1 MPALVPPDPP
11 LTDGVVSLRAFR
23 DTDAG
28 AIAVMMDEPEIARW
42 TRAPSPYG
50 EREAIEWLALHP
62 ALLERGELPLAVV
75 DAESDKLLGSV
86 GLRIRDEGRGEFGYL
101 VAARARRRG
110 VGARALRLL
119 ARYAFEEH
127 GLARL
132 EAMVRPGNDA
142 SIAVAERVGFRREG
156 LLRSYTVIRGERV
169 DTLMLSLLAGELLEE

>member
-1 MPALVPPDPP
+1 
-11 LTDGVVSLRAFR
+11 
-23 DTDAG
+23 
-28 AIAVMMDEPEIARW
+28 
-42 TRAPSPYG
+42 
-50 EREAIEWLALHP
+50 
-62 ALLERGELPLAVV
+62 
-75 DAESDKLLGSV
+75 V

-169 DTLMLSLLAGELLEE
+169 DTLMLSMLPGELREE